1 MGRKEFKSL
10 ERKRRQGVWRKQ
22 ASNKAER
29 NLIQYVNG
37 TALTH
42 FYIVLDVYYTSTI
55 PMFVFPMPV

>member
-1 MGRKEFKSL
+1 MEK
-10 ERKRRQGVWRKQ
+10 
-22 ASNKAER
+22 ANKAER